1 MQNVLIRVD
10 AGMEVGLGHL
20 HRCLSLANALAR
32 KGSTSHF
39 VIPESEAVRSRLA
52 RDGITIDEIP
62 SSSSLETDLNIT
74 LNFARRIKPQAVVVD
89 SCVVN
94 RDYLWELRRAGHYV
108 VSIDDLAEITFPSQ
122 LVVNGNVY
130 AQELS
135 YDSAA
140 GDTRFLLGTEYVMLR
155 PEFWNVPSRV
165 VRDTIRRVLLTV
177 GGTDQQNLMPELLSL
192 MDDFPDDF
200 GVTAILGPFFENNRE
215 VEMAKRHSKRSV
227 QLIYAPESVRNIM
240 LEADLAI
247 SGGGQTLYEL
257 ACTGCPTVAL
267 QVAPDQHQHVRALF
281 KAGVVY
287 MGECS
292 CDTGLTEVRDSLLS
306 LLRDREAWTR
316 MSKAGQRLIDG
327 KGALRVAETILAE
340 VVRARDSE

>member
-20 HRCLSLANALAR
+20 HRCLSLANALER

-39 VIPESEAVRSRLA
+39 VIPESAAVRSRIA

-62 SSSSLETDLNIT
+62 SDSSLETDLNIT
-74 LNFARRIKPQAVVVD
+74 LNGARRLKARVVVVD

-94 RDYLWELRRAGHYV
+94 RDYLLELRRAGHYV

-135 YDSAA
+135 YHSAA

-155 PEFWNVPSRV
+155 PEFWNMPSRV

-227 QLIYAPESVRNIM
+227 RLIYAPESVRNIM
-240 LEADLAI
+240 LEEDLAI

-267 QVAPDQHQHVRALF
+267 QVAPDQRQHVRALF

-287 MGECS
+287 MGEYS
-292 CDTGLTEVRDSLLS
+292 HDTGLTEVRRSFLS
-306 LLRDREAWTR
+306 LLRDREAR
-316 MSKAGQRLIDG
+316 ARLSEAGQRLIDG

-340 VVRARDSE
+340 VVRARNSE